1 MGSGGTYA
9 ACTRVWPCAILT
21 SLGTPPLLPHRAG
34 AARREQGGAERPSR
48 KLRSGCYIT
57 YRAVI
62 AQGAR
67 ATNPL
72 TLRGLVL
79 RTGPILHEGDTSS
92 GSDRATPRIAI
103 LTLGRFHS
111 CPPKISIL

>member
-1 MGSGGTYA
+1 MIFASPFLIA
-9 ACTRVWPCAILT
+9 
-21 SLGTPPLLPHRAG
+21 LLPMWAG
-34 AARREQGGAERPSR
+34 VARRAQGGAERPSR

-57 YRAVI
+57 YRAVT

-92 GSDRATPRIAI
+92 GSDRATPRNCYFDTRAFSQ
-103 LTLGRFHS
+103 LPT
-111 CPPKISIL
+111 